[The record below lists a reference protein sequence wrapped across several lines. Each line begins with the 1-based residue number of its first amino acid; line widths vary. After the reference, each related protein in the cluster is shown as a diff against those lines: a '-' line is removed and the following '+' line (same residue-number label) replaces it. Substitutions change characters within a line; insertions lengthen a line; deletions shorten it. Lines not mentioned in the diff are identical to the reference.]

1 MSHPHLNKT
10 LIEDDKTGDLYVA
23 YQATAEFSAPRWDA
37 GVTEPAAVHESVR
50 RAAWASLAI
59 QLLVAASDAASRAGE
74 NLGVGGLHEMIHY
87 LETKSRAEVDRSRA

>member
-1 MSHPHLNKT
+1 MNKHLNKT

-59 QLLVAASDAASRAGE
+59 QLLVAACDAASRAGE
-74 NLGVGGLHEMIHY
+74 SLVDVHDTIHY